1 MLRVQAY
8 VQRANEFQELNI
20 PVVFVGHGGK
30 KKGKQYVQMLSMEDR
45 VPLYTDPKR
54 VTHRALGLTDL
65 SWIQLLSDSEGYALS
80 KQASKKGLKAAMIG
94 TGSVTQLGG
103 VALITKENGI
113 EFFHKCHTTHDY
125 PEVDDLLALC
135 KRQ

>member
-1 MLRVQAY
+1 MR
-8 VQRANEFQELNI
+8 FSPFTI
-20 PVVFVGHGGK
+20 SKKVVFVGHGGK

-65 SWIQLLSDSEGYALS
+65 STVACFLITRLFSCSNVPTGWIQLLSDSEGYALS

-94 TGSVTQLGG
+94 TGSVT
-103 VALITKENGI
+103 
-113 EFFHKCHTTHDY
+113 
-125 PEVDDLLALC
+125 
-135 KRQ
+135 